1 MSKKSEKILVFSL
14 FALTLG
20 IRIAFITQK
29 NLWFD
34 EVFSWH
40 LSLDSFYEIIVRTS
54 ADIHPPL
61 YYWILKIWSFFF
73 GDSVFAIRLL
83 SALFTSS
90 AVFFIYPLAK
100 RVMSP
105 LNAVLVLVLYSVSP
119 LNLYYSQEAR
129 MSAMNLFLNAG
140 SAYFLLALA
149 DKLKFIGSD
158 YRLYMKKK
166 EFWLYAFF
174 TAAALLTH
182 YFSFFLLLA
191 QLIYLYILYRND
203 FDKYKPFLIAY
214 NFVIAAYLF
223 WIPPMLEHLTKGQSW
238 RTPQTIYQVSSE
250 YLNYIKDLNLGLYY
264 HYTNLSFVKYVSIA
278 YLVIILISIAGYAA
292 GKFFREKDKSII
304 LIVVSV
310 FIPLILAGVIS
321 FRQKVEFYRYLSI
334 IVPFILIF
342 LVYGISK
349 FDKKYITLPLVG
361 FIFLINVFGVN
372 LHYSFDF
379 KNDDYRRL
387 INTIENEYI
396 EGDRIYVEPH
406 YYGWLIDY
414 YKKQNKLQ
422 IPKTTYIRYGWSEV
436 LDSLNTQKPDRF
448 WVVFDY
454 SAVDTTKYDSYISG
468 LNSKYSKDFY
478 SAFYTAPYRIDL
490 YRYSQK

>member
-1 MSKKSEKILVFSL
+1 MSKKSERILLLGL
-14 FALTLG
+14 FAFTLG
-20 IRIAFITQK
+20 IRLAFITQK

-61 YYWILKIWSFFF
+61 YYWVLKIWSFFF
-73 GDSVFAIRLL
+73 GDSVFSIRLL
-83 SALFTSS
+83 SALFASS
-90 AVFFIYPLAK
+90 AIFFIYPFAK
-100 RVMSP
+100 RVMNP
-105 LNAVLVLVLYSVSP
+105 LNAVLVLILYSVSP

-129 MSAMNLFLNAG
+129 MSAMNLFFNVGA
-140 SAYFLLALA
+140 AYFLLVLA
-149 DKLKFIGSD
+149 DKLKSIGTD
-158 YRLYMKKK
+158 YRLYMKTK
-166 EFWLYAFF
+166 EFWLYVVFI
-174 TAAALLTH
+174 AAALLTH
-182 YFSFFLLLA
+182 YFSFFLLFA
-191 QLIYLYILYRND
+191 QLIYLYILYRNNL
-203 FDKYKPFLIAY
+203 DKYKPFLIAY

-238 RTPQTIYQVSSE
+238 RTPQTIYQVLSE

-264 HYTNLSFVKYVSIA
+264 HYTNLSFVKYVSLF
-278 YLVIILISIAGYAA
+278 YLTILLFSIFGYLI
-292 GKFFREKDKSII
+292 GKFYKDKDKSII
-304 LIVVSV
+304 LVLLLV
-310 FIPLILAGVIS
+310 FIPLILAGAIS
-321 FRQKVEFYRYLSI
+321 FKQKVEFYRYLSI

-342 LVYGISK
+342 IIYGLSK
-349 FDKKYITLPLVG
+349 FDKKYITIPVVSC
-361 FIFLINVFGVN
+361 IFVINVFGVN

-396 EGDRIYVEPH
+396 EGDKIYVEPH

-436 LDSLNTQKPDRF
+436 LDSINVQKPGRF
-448 WVVFDY
+448 WIVFDY